1 MTRADDFLIE
11 VGTEE
16 LPPKALRALM
26 DAFGAGL
33 SAAIDDAMLEHGEVR
48 AYASPRRLAV
58 IVDALAHRQADRK
71 VQQKGP
77 PTRIAFDKEKF

>member
-1 MTRADDFLIE
+1 MSARQDFLIE

-26 DAFGAGL
+26 ESFGSTL
-33 SAAIDDAMLEHGEVR
+33 AAAVDDVGLEHGSVLS
-48 AYASPRRLAV
+48 YASPRRLAV
-58 IVDALAHRQADRK
+58 VIESLADRQADRT

-77 PTRIAFDKEKF
+77 